1 MTASDG
7 VCSAMSAAQYIHMQ
21 PPDTYRISAHDTPP
35 SPSGSCR
42 VAISGTAGRPLAT
55 PRRYERPTGKP
66 PLPPRG
72 RANIR
77 SPPPPRGGGTREVLF
92 QASAVAAGHAV
103 HAERTSSRLAWQDLG
118 SAALLTAGRWLH
130 TPLYLAQRPGR
141 GGGGGGGR
149 GRVDEDIPHSAL
161 HALHAHPSAAP
172 WAARAEARALS
183 RMQEEAAGPSS
194 HSDGWAQTGPPCRFP
209 QRGER
214 ERVHL
219 WRLNRYIVCPH
230 AAREGPWLE
239 RIRKEAA
246 DGPPYRSARQ
256 ERGPDK

>member
-1 MTASDG
+1 MQRDVCGAVHTYATAGYISD
-7 VCSAMSAAQYIHMQ
+7 
-21 PPDTYRISAHDTPP
+21 ISARHPSQPVRVMSGGHLRNGGASSCPAAPLRATNGEAP
-35 SPSGSCR
+35 SPSSR
-42 VAISGTAGRPLAT
+42 KSKHSFP
-55 PRRYERPTGKP
+55 
-66 PLPPRG
+66 
-72 RANIR
+72 
-77 SPPPPRGGGTREVLF
+77 PPPPRGGGTREVLF